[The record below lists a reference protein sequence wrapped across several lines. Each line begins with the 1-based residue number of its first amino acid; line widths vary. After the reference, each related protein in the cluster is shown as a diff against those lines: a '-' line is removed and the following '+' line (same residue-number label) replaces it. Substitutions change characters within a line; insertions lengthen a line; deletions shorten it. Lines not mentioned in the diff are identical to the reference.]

1 FFFFLISFIFFS
13 SSLPFSTIYLATF
26 YANVSTLI
34 TIIVFIWFL
43 QSQKSQ
49 ALYLLSKDS
58 ISIGYQRYVW
68 LINSNLPSLPS
79 IRSKP
84 IYWM

>member
-1 FFFFLISFIFFS
+1 FFLCIMSFIFFS
-13 SSLPFSTIYLATF
+13 TSLPCSTIYLATF
-26 YANVSTLI
+26 YANVSTLT
-34 TIIVFIWFL
+34 TIFVFSWFL
-43 QSQKSQ
+43 QSRKSQ

-84 IYWM
+84 IYWI